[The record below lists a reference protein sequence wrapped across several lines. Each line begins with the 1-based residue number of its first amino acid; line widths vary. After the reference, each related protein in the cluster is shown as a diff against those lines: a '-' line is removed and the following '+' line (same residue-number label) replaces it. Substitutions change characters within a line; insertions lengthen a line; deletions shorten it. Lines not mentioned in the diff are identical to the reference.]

1 MTSTEIYAC
10 GAVESDPPSRT
21 HSKSV
26 LFCHDCEYEGP
37 IDEWTVERSGE
48 DRTVRC
54 PNCGTDVQ
62 HR

>member
-10 GAVESDPPSRT
+10 GAVEADPPSRT
-21 HSKSV
+21 RSKSA
-26 LFCHDCEYEGP
+26 LFCPACDYEGP
-37 IDEWTVERSGE
+37 IDEWTVERSDG

-54 PNCGTDVQ
+54 PNCGTDVR